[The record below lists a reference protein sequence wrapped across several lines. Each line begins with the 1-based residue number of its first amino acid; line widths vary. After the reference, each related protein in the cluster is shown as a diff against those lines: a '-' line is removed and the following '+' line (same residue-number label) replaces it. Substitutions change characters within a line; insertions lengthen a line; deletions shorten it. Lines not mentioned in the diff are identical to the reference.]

1 MKNFLIRSIMG
12 VFFGAFLSV
21 IMTNSVV
28 LSGQETLDSELF
40 LRNSLGSMLCG
51 WFFTAS
57 TLYFEN
63 HKWSLRRQTVTH
75 FATVIVL
82 YFVLAIGIGWFPF
95 TVPSFLL
102 MLAVFV
108 VFYALFWTAF
118 YFYFKNQAQKLNK
131 ELNHK

>member
-1 MKNFLIRSIMG
+1 MG

-131 ELNHK
+131 ELKHK

>member
-1 MKNFLIRSIMG
+1 MKNFWIRSILG
-12 VFFGAFLSV
+12 IFFGAFLSV
-21 IMTNSVV
+21 ILTNSVV
-28 LSGQETLDSELF
+28 LSGQETLDGGLF

-63 HKWSLRRQTVTH
+63 HKWSLRRQTATH

-102 MLAVFV
+102 MLAVFLT
-108 VFYALFWTAF
+108 FYVLFWTAF
-118 YFYFKNQAQKLNK
+118 YLYFKNQAQKMNEELNK
-131 ELNHK
+131 E